1 MNDLIIRILRESCAL
16 PEEEVFESSV
26 LSELSL
32 DSLSFIDALV
42 KIEEISGIEFDMEEL
57 DMARWERV
65 EDIIRSVEEKKNA
78 EPLTRANL
86 KKPLFLII
94 GGEKRGISASTLSL
108 ADQRVCI
115 EYGRPFAASLSAASA
130 ASILAF
136 EILRQNPTNA

>member
-1 MNDLIIRILRESCAL
+1 MNDLIIRILRENCAL
-16 PEEEVFESSV
+16 PDEEVFESSV

-78 EPLTRANL
+78 E
-86 KKPLFLII
+86 K
-94 GGEKRGISASTLSL
+94 
-108 ADQRVCI
+108 
-115 EYGRPFAASLSAASA
+115 
-130 ASILAF
+130 
-136 EILRQNPTNA
+136 

>member
-65 EDIIRSVEEKKNA
+65 EDITRSVEEKKNA
-78 EPLTRANL
+78 E
-86 KKPLFLII
+86 
-94 GGEKRGISASTLSL
+94 E
-108 ADQRVCI
+108 
-115 EYGRPFAASLSAASA
+115 
-130 ASILAF
+130 
-136 EILRQNPTNA
+136 

>member
-1 MNDLIIRILRESCAL
+1 MREEIIRILRENCAL
-16 PEEEVFESSV
+16 PDEKVFESSV

-78 EPLTRANL
+78 E
-86 KKPLFLII
+86 K
-94 GGEKRGISASTLSL
+94 
-108 ADQRVCI
+108 
-115 EYGRPFAASLSAASA
+115 
-130 ASILAF
+130 
-136 EILRQNPTNA
+136 

>member
-1 MNDLIIRILRESCAL
+1 MSDTILRILRENCAL

-57 DMARWERV
+57 DLSRWERV

-78 EPLTRANL
+78 E
-86 KKPLFLII
+86 K
-94 GGEKRGISASTLSL
+94 
-108 ADQRVCI
+108 
-115 EYGRPFAASLSAASA
+115 
-130 ASILAF
+130 
-136 EILRQNPTNA
+136 

>member
-1 MNDLIIRILRESCAL
+1 MREEIICILRENCAL

-57 DMARWERV
+57 DLSRWERV

-78 EPLTRANL
+78 E
-86 KKPLFLII
+86 K
-94 GGEKRGISASTLSL
+94 
-108 ADQRVCI
+108 
-115 EYGRPFAASLSAASA
+115 
-130 ASILAF
+130 
-136 EILRQNPTNA
+136 

>member
-1 MNDLIIRILRESCAL
+1 MSDTILRILRENCAL

-57 DMARWERV
+57 DLARWERV

-78 EPLTRANL
+78 E
-86 KKPLFLII
+86 K
-94 GGEKRGISASTLSL
+94 
-108 ADQRVCI
+108 
-115 EYGRPFAASLSAASA
+115 
-130 ASILAF
+130 
-136 EILRQNPTNA
+136 